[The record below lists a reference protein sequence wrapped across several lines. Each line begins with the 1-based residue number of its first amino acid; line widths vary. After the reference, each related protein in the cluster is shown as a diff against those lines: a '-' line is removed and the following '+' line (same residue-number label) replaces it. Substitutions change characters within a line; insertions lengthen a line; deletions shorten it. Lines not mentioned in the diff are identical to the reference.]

1 MHLTQVYGNYF
12 RGHEDIL
19 DDLFE
24 KLELAIKTGETK
36 DINDIYSK
44 VRHNNN
50 DTLMMTIVKWLK
62 RLCIL

>member
-44 VRHNNN
+44 VRHSNN